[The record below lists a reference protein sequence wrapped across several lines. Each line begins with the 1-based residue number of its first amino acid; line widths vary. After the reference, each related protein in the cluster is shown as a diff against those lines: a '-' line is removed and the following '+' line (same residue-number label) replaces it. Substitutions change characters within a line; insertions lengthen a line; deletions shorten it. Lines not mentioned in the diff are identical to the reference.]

1 MTSTGVQQY
10 QQIDTEST
18 LATATPHRVIQ
29 MLMERALTK
38 MGVAK
43 SHMEREEIHEKGS
56 NIGVAISIIGML
68 QASLNH
74 KANAPMTA
82 NFDELYAYMMRRL
95 LEANIRN
102 DPNIIDEVYGLLR
115 ELKDAWDAIT
125 DQITSDQAALQ
136 AEAGI

>member
-1 MTSTGVQQY
+1 MAATGVQEY
-10 QQIDTEST
+10 RQIDTEST
-18 LATATPHRVIQ
+18 LATATPHRIIQ

-43 SHMEREEIHEKGS
+43 NHMEREEIHEKGS

-74 KANAPMTA
+74 KTNASMSA
-82 NFDELYAYMMRRL
+82 NFDELYGYMMRRL

-102 DPNIIDEVYGLLR
+102 DPNIIDEVYGLLQ

-125 DQITSDQAALQ
+125 DRITSDQAALQ

>member
-1 MTSTGVQQY
+1 MTSTGVQEY
-10 QQIDTEST
+10 RQIDTEST
-18 LATATPHRVIQ
+18 LATATPHRIIQ

-43 SHMEREEIHEKGS
+43 SHMEREEINEKGS
-56 NIGVAISIIGML
+56 NIGVAISIISML

-74 KANAPMTA
+74 KANAQMSA
-82 NFDELYAYMMRRL
+82 NFDELYGYMMRRL

-102 DPNIIDEVYGLLR
+102 DPNLIDEVYGLLQ

-125 DQITSDQAALQ
+125 DQITSDQAVLQ